1 MNWGNKLL
9 ITFCVFGTMI
19 GYLVYRAVTTNFEL
33 VDKEYYKNELRYQQV
48 IDASNRTA
56 ALSSSVLLNQTDHG
70 IILQLPAEM
79 KNKTINGE
87 LFFYCAYDSRN
98 DRRLVINTGTEAIQ
112 VFDKSTI
119 EPGRYTVKVT
129 WSSEEI
135 NYYSE
140 KSITIH

>member
-9 ITFCVFGTMI
+9 ITFAVFGTMI
-19 GYLVYRAVTTNFEL
+19 SYLVYRAVTTNFEL

-56 ALSSSVLLNQTDHG
+56 ALSSPVVLNQTEQG
-70 IILQLPAEM
+70 IFLELPAEM

-87 LFFYCAYDSRN
+87 LFFYCAYDSRK
-98 DRRLVINTGTEAIQ
+98 DKRLIINTGTEAVQ
-112 VFDKSTI
+112 VFDKTAV
-119 EPGRYTVKVT
+119 EPGRYTVKINWT
-129 WSSEEI
+129 SEEV

>member
-98 DRRLVINTGTEAIQ
+98 DRRLAINTGTEAIQ

>member
-9 ITFCVFGTMI
+9 ITFFVFATMI
-19 GYLVYRAVTTNFEL
+19 SYLVYRAVTTNFEL

-56 ALSSSVLLNQTDHG
+56 ALGSSVVLNQTGQG
-70 IILQLPAEM
+70 IMLELPAEM
-79 KNKTINGE
+79 KNKIINGE
-87 LFFYCAYDSRN
+87 LFFYCAYDSRK

-112 VFDKSTI
+112 IFDKSSI
-119 EPGRYTVKVT
+119 EPGKYTVKIKWNSGET
-129 WSSEEI
+129 

-140 KSITIH
+140 KFITIH

>member
-9 ITFCVFGTMI
+9 ITFSVFATMI
-19 GYLVYRAVTTNFEL
+19 SYLVYRAVTTNFEL

-56 ALSSSVLLNQTDHG
+56 ALGSSVLLNQSEQG
-70 IILQLPAEM
+70 IILELPAEM

-87 LFFYCAYDSRN
+87 LFFYCAYDSRK

-112 VFDKSTI
+112 VFDKSAI
-119 EPGRYTVKVT
+119 EPGKYTVKINWT
-129 WSSEEI
+129 SGES

-140 KSITIH
+140 KLITIH

>member
-9 ITFCVFGTMI
+9 TTFFVFAAMI

-33 VDKEYYKNELRYQQV
+33 VDKDYYKNELRYQQV
-48 IDASNRTA
+48 IDASNRSN
-56 ALSSSVLLNQTDHG
+56 ALSSSVLLSQTERD
-70 IILQLPAEM
+70 ILLELPAEM
-79 KNKTINGE
+79 KNKTITGE
-87 LFFYCAYDSRN
+87 LFFYCAYDSRK

-112 VFDKSTI
+112 VFDKSVI
-119 EPGRYTVKVT
+119 EPGKYTVKIN
-129 WSSEEI
+129 WSSGET

>member
-9 ITFCVFGTMI
+9 ITFAVFGIMI
-19 GYLVYRAVTTNFEL
+19 SYLVYRAVTTNFEL

-56 ALSSSVLLNQTDHG
+56 ALSSSVLLKQIGQG
-70 IILQLPAEM
+70 IFLELPAEM
-79 KNKTINGE
+79 KNKNINGE
-87 LFFYCAYDSRN
+87 LFFYCAYDSRK
-98 DRRLVINTGTEAIQ
+98 DRRLLINTGTEAIQ
-112 VFDKSTI
+112 VFEKSAV
-119 EPGRYTVKVT
+119 EPGKYTVKINWT
-129 WSSEEI
+129 SGET